1 MQLGIWCP
9 APLSIRPTGVFAPA
23 FEALV
28 QQGGGVDANYLG
40 SLEYIKRAEKL
51 GFSIT
56 LIAQRFLGPDLDS
69 WILST
74 AIAAHTSTIEIMA
87 AVHPGII
94 DPRVVAKQAV
104 SIDRISGGR
113 FCVNIVN
120 GTRPHEFHA
129 FGEWIEIGAARYRRM
144 EEFIQCLKTLWTG
157 AEVSFKGEFYSFEN
171 CAVPTRAVRKPY
183 PPIYA
188 ASRAEDGM
196 DVVAREADV
205 WFVNPINDFQRYDE
219 SLMKVEAEIHE
230 MRRKCAALGR
240 SMRFGLSV
248 CVVQGDTDKE
258 AIDFASDY
266 KAAAMSDPTLKS
278 AYNGLSAGI
287 IGSAKTV
294 VDRMKRWNDM
304 GVDLFML
311 QFYPL
316 QNGIDRFASDVM
328 PEVTR
333 SSLMKTLSYGSSAP
347 SSS

>member
-9 APLSIRPTGVFAPA
+9 APLSIRPAGPFAPA

-28 QQGGGVDANYLG
+28 QQGGGVDANYRE
-40 SLEYIKRAEKL
+40 SLAFIKRAEEL

-74 AIAAHTSTIEIMA
+74 AIAAHTNTIEIMA

-94 DPRVVAKQAV
+94 DPRVVAKQAA

-144 EEFIQCLKTLWTG
+144 EEFIQVLKKLWSG

-171 CAVPTRAVRKPY
+171 CAVPTRSVRKPY

-205 WFVNPINDFQRYDE
+205 WFVNPVNDFERYDE
-219 SLMKVEAEIHE
+219 SLVKVEGEIRE

-240 SMRFGLSV
+240 TVRIGISA
-248 CVVQGDTDKE
+248 CVVQGETDQE
-258 AIDFASDY
+258 ALQFASDY
-266 KAAAMSDPTLKS
+266 KAAAMSDPSLKS

-287 IGSAKTV
+287 IGNAKTV
-294 VDRMKRWNDM
+294 VERLRRWNDM
-304 GVDLFML
+304 GVDLFMM

-316 QNGIDRFASDVM
+316 QNGMERFARDVM
-328 PEVTR
+328 PDIQLTGR
-333 SSLMKTLSYGSSAP
+333 
-347 SSS
+347 